1 MGKKS
6 KKNRNSTNK
15 KKNKPTTQ
23 QESSRKQSGS
33 QTQPQ
38 IEENTVEE
46 TPIEVKIPSQGK
58 SEHSSI
64 INTPRVIPESP
75 NTVQKRAK
83 FREGEI
89 LTPAFLPVPHNEP
102 EFKLEQNIQRNSESL
117 NPQEKDNEAELI
129 YQNEEEQ
136 NLEDP
141 IKDLSSSLRIITF
154 TFSLLLLLTLLSNL
168 YYLTFLNSFSRSL
181 GMINHQYNSSFEK
194 IASIERYQNAFY
206 KPDDPKA
213 NGNWKENRFSYPG
226 VPQSRKIDNW
236 QIFRQMNFSEYDDDY
251 DEPAV
256 REKMGDSANNEIQKQ
271 FEKEKALKIPV
282 TKHFRINFLYNQEQ
296 KLNTCYG
303 GAILAMRRTDKDD
316 SVVKTEIDFDS
327 LNQKLKMRFKSRNEL
342 INIKMLREGTREG
355 VIVGYFQLIRFWVYN
370 GSIIDVYNNY
380 QYSKY

>member
-1 MGKKS
+1 
-6 KKNRNSTNK
+6 
-15 KKNKPTTQ
+15 
-23 QESSRKQSGS
+23 
-33 QTQPQ
+33 
-38 IEENTVEE
+38 
-46 TPIEVKIPSQGK
+46 
-58 SEHSSI
+58 
-64 INTPRVIPESP
+64 
-75 NTVQKRAK
+75 
-83 FREGEI
+83 
-89 LTPAFLPVPHNEP
+89 
-102 EFKLEQNIQRNSESL
+102 
-117 NPQEKDNEAELI
+117 
-129 YQNEEEQ
+129 
-136 NLEDP
+136 
-141 IKDLSSSLRIITF
+141 
-154 TFSLLLLLTLLSNL
+154 
-168 YYLTFLNSFSRSL
+168 
-181 GMINHQYNSSFEK
+181 MINHQYNSSFEK

-327 LNQKLKMRFKSRNEL
+327 LN
-342 INIKMLREGTREG
+342 
-355 VIVGYFQLIRFWVYN
+355 
-370 GSIIDVYNNY
+370 
-380 QYSKY
+380 